1 MAAKIIKLSKKV
13 EPTGCIIERIP
24 LAICREILNADGNN
38 FSDEEIIIA
47 RDFLYQMAELNH
59 LCFIN
64 YKQALTET
72 RIIVIDKYLNNET
85 QSNSIPA
92 SKHRRAS

>member
-24 LAICREILNADGNN
+24 LAICREILNAAGNN

-72 RIIVIDKYLNNET
+72 KIIVIDKYIDNET
-85 QSNSIPA
+85 KSNIIS
-92 SKHRRAS
+92 SSEYGRAS

>member
-1 MAAKIIKLSKKV
+1 MAAKFIKLSKKV
-13 EPTGCIIERIP
+13 EPTGCIVEKIP

-47 RDFLYQMAELNH
+47 RDFLYQMAEINH

-64 YKQALTET
+64 YKQTITET
-72 RIIVIDKYLNNET
+72 KIIEIDKYLNNET
-85 QSNSIPA
+85 QSNLIPS
-92 SKHRRAS
+92 SKYGRAS

>member
-1 MAAKIIKLSKKV
+1 MAAKIIKFSKKV
-13 EPTGCIIERIP
+13 EPTGCLIERIP

-38 FSDEEIIIA
+38 FSDEEVIIA

-64 YKQALTET
+64 YKQAITET
-72 RIIVIDKYLNNET
+72 KIKEIDKYLNNET
-85 QSNSIPA
+85 QSNIIS
-92 SKHRRAS
+92 SSEYGRAS

>member
-24 LAICREILNADGNN
+24 LAICREILNAAGNN

-64 YKQALTET
+64 YKQALNET
-72 RIIVIDKYLNNET
+72 KIIEIDKYLNNET